1 VGVTLERIEIT
12 PFAVTAG
19 ELVLNRR
26 TGYLTVLRQDF
37 RTVLYWSQGELVLAT
52 STVPDESL
60 ASFLLRRGT
69 IGGEAATEL
78 MRHDPIDAVARFHET
93 GVLNLSARQSLLRD
107 WLLAVT
113 IPLFSLE
120 AGTTAFSDETAI
132 DPDKRVF
139 LQSTAALLLDGVRSI
154 VNGLILRRSLGDIK
168 RDITMARDDRFSI
181 DSVPL
186 TDPERR
192 IAQSLREQQSIENFL
207 KQFPNESTTAAKVVI
222 GMLAL
227 GIFKILALSTARP
240 EMASMDDMQ
249 RDLEMLA
256 AIGANDPRSLRAIG
270 FSRQMTTLDHYQ
282 LLNIPRAANRA
293 QILAAGDELRKRYDP
308 ATFPPAVRDA
318 LTAIHRR
325 IDEAVGLLKDPAR
338 RPAYDKLVSEK
349 SSGGRDLSI
358 DQRVN
363 QRIIAEQN
371 FGKARDLSVTGDYY
385 GAIILLKQAVNFLPD
400 FAEAWYLLG
409 SCQERN
415 PKWRREAAES
425 FQKCLSIDP
434 NHVDAMISLGDLYK
448 TEGLATRAQSFY
460 EDVLKIAPDNPQAK
474 SRLAGL
480 KKK

>member
-1 VGVTLERIEIT
+1 VTLERIEIT

-26 TGYLTVLRQDF
+26 TGYLTVLRQDV
-37 RTVLYWSQGELVLAT
+37 RTVLYWSQGELVLAS
-52 STVPDESL
+52 STAPDESL

-78 MRHDPIDAVARFHET
+78 MRHDPVDAVARFHET
-93 GVLNLSARQSLLRD
+93 GVLNLSARQSLLRE
-107 WLLAVT
+107 WLFSVT
-113 IPLFSLE
+113 MPLFSLE

-154 VNGLILRRSLGDIK
+154 SNGLILRRSLGDIK
-168 RDITMARDDRFSI
+168 RDIAVARDDRFSI

-192 IAQSLREQQSIENFL
+192 VAQSLREQQSIENFL

-227 GIFKILALSTARP
+227 GIFKLVALTASRP
-240 EMASMDDMQ
+240 EIASMDDMQ

-256 AIGANDPRSLRAIG
+256 AIGSSDPRSLRAIG
-270 FSRQMTTLDHYQ
+270 FSRQMTTMDHYQ
-282 LLNIPRAANRA
+282 FLNLPRAASRA
-293 QILAAGDELRKRYDP
+293 QIMAGGDELRKRYDP
-308 ATFPPAVRDA
+308 ATFPPIVRDA

-338 RPAYDKLVSEK
+338 RPAYDKLLTEK
-349 SSGGRDLSI
+349 TSGGRDVSI
-358 DQRVN
+358 EQRVN

-385 GAIILLKQAVNFLPD
+385 GAIILLKQAVSFLPE

-448 TEGLATRAQSFY
+448 IEGLATRAQSCY
-460 EDVLKIAPDNPQAK
+460 EDVLKIDPDNPQAK